1 MIGPIGLMLAARDS
15 TTRRGDDYPI
25 MTRALNNLYFDE
37 TVSQDR
43 VLKETMRAVDAG
55 EITLAE
61 AELVLTEHAD
71 RCRALGT
78 L

>member
-1 MIGPIGLMLAARDS
+1 
-15 TTRRGDDYPI
+15 
-25 MTRALNNLYFDE
+25 MTENLNNLYFDE

-43 VLKETMRAVDAG
+43 VLKETMRAVDDG